1 MLETFEGRYWFNNKK
16 PNLCII
22 SSKMPNVNADDINI
36 SHIDNTLSTDEIIA
50 KLKTEPMDVVYT
62 DLTDLDLFHALI
74 HMGVVV
80 YMPEHIEGIKSW
92 STKKWGTKLHTV
104 GGYKKNKA
112 SQNIRR
118 MVDIAGGLAGC
129 LPLAVAYPFVAIA
142 IKKED
147 GGPVIYKQR
156 RVGYNGREFDMYKFR
171 SMKINA
177 DDELD
182 DLKSDNEMQGDYM
195 FKVENDPRITKVGKF
210 IRKTSIDELP
220 QFINVLKG
228 DMSIIGTRPPTKDE
242 TLNYKAR
249 HKVRLIAKPGIT
261 GAWQTHGRN
270 NITNFDEIVNMD
282 KNYNMASG
290 IKESSN
296 IFMRTIYSV
305 LDKDGK

>member
-1 MLETFEGRYWFNNKK
+1 MPETFEGRYWFNNQK
-16 PNLCII
+16 PNLYII
-22 SSKMPNVNADDINI
+22 SNDMPNVNSNDVNI
-36 SHIDNTLSTDEIIA
+36 FHIDNTLSTDDIISQ
-50 KLKTEPMDVVYT
+50 LKITTVDAVYT

-80 YMPEHIEGIKSW
+80 YLPNHVDGVKSW
-92 STKKWGTKLHTV
+92 STKKWGKKLHTI
-104 GGYKKNKA
+104 GGYKKNYA

-118 MVDIAGGLAGC
+118 TIDIVGGLAGC
-129 LPLAVAYPFVAIA
+129 IPLVITYPFVALA

-147 GGPVIYKQR
+147 GGPVIYAQK
-156 RVGYNGREFDMYKFR
+156 RVGYNGREFNMYKFR

-177 DDELD
+177 DAELD
-182 DLKSDNEMQGDYM
+182 DLKSDNEMQGNYM

-249 HKVRLIAKPGIT
+249 HKVRLAAKPGIT

-270 NITNFDEIVNMD
+270 NITDFDDVVNMD

-305 LDKDGK
+305 IDKDGK

>member
-1 MLETFEGRYWFNNKK
+1 MSETFEGRYWYDNEK
-16 PNLCII
+16 PNLYII
-22 SSKMPNVNADDINI
+22 SSDMPNVNADDVNI
-36 SHIDNTLSTDEIIA
+36 YHIDNSLSTDEIISQ
-50 KLKTEPMDVVYT
+50 LKIKTVDAVYT

-74 HMGVVV
+74 HMGVVI
-80 YMPEHIEGIKSW
+80 YMPKQVEGVKSW
-92 STKKWGTKLHTV
+92 TTKKWGKQIHTI
-104 GGYKKNKA
+104 GGFRKSNV

-118 MVDIAGGLAGC
+118 LIDIAGGLAGC
-129 LPLAVAYPFVAIA
+129 VPLVIAYPFVALA

-147 GGPVIYKQR
+147 GGPVIYAQK

-171 SMKINA
+171 SMKVNA
-177 DDELD
+177 DAELD
-182 DLKSDNEMQGDYM
+182 NLKSDNEMQGNYM

-228 DMSIIGTRPPTKDE
+228 DMSIVGTRPPTKDE

-249 HKVRLIAKPGIT
+249 HKVRLTAKPGIT

-270 NITNFDEIVNMD
+270 KITDFDEVVDMD

-305 LDKDGK
+305 LDKDGE

>member
-1 MLETFEGRYWFNNKK
+1 MVETFEERYWYNNEK
-16 PNLCII
+16 PNLYII
-22 SSKMPNVNADDINI
+22 SNDMPNVNADNINI
-36 SHIDNTLSTDEIIA
+36 YHLGNELSTDEIITQ
-50 KLKTEPMDVVYT
+50 LKTKRVDAVYT
-62 DLTDLDLFHALI
+62 DLTDLDLFRALI

-80 YMPEHIEGIKSW
+80 YMPNYVNGLKSW
-92 STKKWGTKLHTV
+92 SIKKWGKKIYTI
-104 GGYKKNKA
+104 GGYHKNLL
-112 SQNIRR
+112 SQSIRR
-118 MVDIAGGLAGC
+118 TIDVAVGLVGC
-129 LPLAVAYPFVAIA
+129 IPLAISYPFVAIA

-147 GGPVIYKQR
+147 GGSVIYAQK

-171 SMKINA
+171 SMKVNA
-177 DDELD
+177 DAELKN
-182 DLKSDNEMQGDYM
+182 LKSENEMQGNYM

-228 DMSIIGTRPPTKDE
+228 DMSVIGTRPPTKEE

-249 HKVRLIAKPGIT
+249 HKVRLAAKPGIT

-270 NITNFDEIVNMD
+270 DITNFDEVVDMD